1 MGMSNETTAPRRRR
15 RAAGGPV
22 DAIPPSVPSA
32 KQRTP
37 VPGGRRQRRA
47 EEAARAAAGTA
58 AGTAGEA
65 PTRMTAQQAAAARD
79 ELAVQ
84 VREHAAA
91 LAGRQQED
99 PLAIDPVVLAQQ
111 QALAQ
116 RAAVLNRQAGDLQHG
131 STEQEQPGSDRN
143 DPTVPD
149 NLAVATP
156 LKFVPAAGVDEP
168 VLTTPTTYIPL
179 AVPAAST
186 LSRGPDADI
195 RRPGTEAEPVLAARA
210 YGLDPLDAAT
220 AGLARLKRERLV
232 RLGILAL
239 GGTALIAGL
248 LMIFVA

>member
-1 MGMSNETTAPRRRR
+1 MSNETTAPRRRR

-22 DAIPPSVPSA
+22 DAIPPSAPSA
-32 KQRTP
+32 TQRTP

-58 AGTAGEA
+58 GEVPA
-65 PTRMTAQQAAAARD
+65 RMTAEQAAAARD

-91 LAGRQQED
+91 LAARQQED

-116 RAAVLNRQAGDLQHG
+116 RAAALNRQAGDLQHG
-131 STEQEQPGSDRN
+131 STEQEQPGSYRN
-143 DPTVPD
+143 DPTAPE
-149 NLAVATP
+149 NLAVVA
-156 LKFVPAAGVDEP
+156 P
-168 VLTTPTTYIPL
+168 VLKTPTTSIPL

-186 LSRGPDADI
+186 LNRGPDADI
-195 RRPGTEAEPVLAARA
+195 RRPGAEAEPVLAARA

-232 RLGILAL
+232 RFGILAL
-239 GGTALIAGL
+239 GGTALVAGM